1 MERVEV
7 LRGPQGTLYGRNA
20 TGGVVNLITAK
31 PDFGGFEGN
40 IKGEVGN
47 YNSRRLLAMLNVP
60 LVDDV
65 LAVRVAGS
73 MTSRSGYDY
82 NATTKNDINGRDLDR
97 KSTRLNSSH

>member
-60 LVDDV
+60 LRSEEC
-65 LAVRVAGS
+65 RVGKECVS
-73 MTSRSGYDY
+73 TCRTRRSPYPDKKKSI
-82 NATTKNDINGRDLDR
+82 TTNKTR
-97 KSTRLNSSH
+97 KLKK